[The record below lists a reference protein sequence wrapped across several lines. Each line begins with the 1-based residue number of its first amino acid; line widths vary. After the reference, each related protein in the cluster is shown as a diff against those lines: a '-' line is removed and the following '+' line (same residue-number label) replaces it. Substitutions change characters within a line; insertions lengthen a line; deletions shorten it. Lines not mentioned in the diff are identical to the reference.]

1 MSRSPAPARR
11 GAADRRTL
19 PGRHEPRA
27 ACSPSRIVVP
37 PNDTNREPRPRLA
50 DRAAA
55 ERHEPRAP
63 AQAARSNSAAET
75 PPPRGH
81 RPPQGAPRP
90 HAQSGR
96 METLARPGHQALS
109 HHHSR
114 AARRALR
121 RVAVVVVVVRGGWS
135 ARTPAAASNT
145 GAASRHVRTHASLL
159 LARRQ
164 RDWTLASCGVHLR
177 RKRSRPGDP
186 RLPVGLGDLLVPGGR
201 ARRLAGCARRARPPG
216 LRFLG
221 SAARGSDRPRRGPGG
236 RRRGGRPRAGAQPAR
251 RRASPPTLAP
261 SAPALTHG
269 GERSPQLTSRGR
281 ATRRGAGAPH
291 RESCRRRAPD
301 RPTWCPVRGRRRA
314 PRGGP

>member
-27 ACSPSRIVVP
+27 ASPASRIVLP
-37 PNDTNREPRPRLA
+37 PNDTNREPPPAWPPAATGRPA
-50 DRAAA
+50 TARAK
-55 ERHEPRAP
+55 
-63 AQAARSNSAAET
+63 
-75 PPPRGH
+75 
-81 RPPQGAPRP
+81 RP
-90 HAQSGR
+90 HGD
-96 METLARPGHQALS
+96 ARPTAAPGLS

-145 GAASRHVRTHASLL
+145 GADSRHVRTHA
-159 LARRQ
+159 RRCCSRGGGQ
-164 RDWTLASCGVHLR
+164 TG
-177 RKRSRPGDP
+177 RSRPAAFTFDASAAGPGDP
-186 RLPVGLGDLLVPGGR
+186 RLPVGLGYLLGPGGR

-251 RRASPPTLAP
+251 RRASPPTLAS

-291 RESCRRRAPD
+291 RESCRSRAPD